1 LRVYYVH
8 AAASAYAFAVFATL
22 SSIYRIRDVGL
33 GPFELVLV
41 GTVLEATV
49 LLTELPTG
57 VVADTIS
64 RRLSVLVGTVLIG
77 LGFMLEGLVPV
88 FASVLAAQMVWGL
101 GASFESGALEAW
113 LSDEIGEARANVAFL
128 RAAQLRQAGLLLG
141 IPFAAWLGSVTLGFP
156 LIFGGAVFLV
166 LAAYLA
172 LAMRERSF
180 APAEAAHRNPVRSMR
195 ATLVRAASAAR
206 RRPLIGTILIVAV
219 FVGASSETFDR
230 LWEARLLA
238 GPGLPAGVAA
248 PLAFGVLAAVTAVLG
263 IGVAEL
269 AHRALRRNDARG
281 GGRRIL
287 VAWLAAAMAVQA
299 LAVAAFGLAGRL
311 DLAVAT
317 YLAAR
322 VAGRLH
328 VPLYTAWLN
337 RELEPSTRAT
347 AFSSAG
353 AAVGASRGPSRAD
366 VVAGVPGRRLNG
378 GKASL
383 TAESRRPRRAG
394 RTVHAV
400 PTDPPVARVRGRI
413 RP

>member
-113 LSDEIGEARANVAFL
+113 LSDEIGEARANLAFL

-141 IPFAAWLGSVTLGFP
+141 IPFAAWLGSVTLGLP
-156 LIFGGAVFLV
+156 LIFCGAVFLV

-180 APAEAAHRNPVRSMR
+180 TPAEAAHRNPVRSMR

-206 RRPLIGTILIVAV
+206 RRLLIGTILIVAV
-219 FVGASSETFDR
+219 FVGASS
-230 LWEARLLA
+230 
-238 GPGLPAGVAA
+238 
-248 PLAFGVLAAVTAVLG
+248 
-263 IGVAEL
+263 
-269 AHRALRRNDARG
+269 ALRRRRSIAC
-281 GGRRIL
+281 GRR
-287 VAWLAAAMAVQA
+287 A
-299 LAVAAFGLAGRL
+299 
-311 DLAVAT
+311 
-317 YLAAR
+317 
-322 VAGRLH
+322 
-328 VPLYTAWLN
+328 
-337 RELEPSTRAT
+337 
-347 AFSSAG
+347 SSRDPAC
-353 AAVGASRGPSRAD
+353 
-366 VVAGVPGRRLNG
+366 
-378 GKASL
+378 
-383 TAESRRPRRAG
+383 RRAW
-394 RTVHAV
+394 
-400 PTDPPVARVRGRI
+400 VRRWRSGCL